1 MKTYKIKVN
10 GKLYMV
16 EVEEVT
22 GWESAGS
29 AAPPA
34 QVAPAPQAG
43 AGDVRI
49 EAPMQGLIMSVKT
62 AVGSAVKKGQVLA
75 ILEAMKLE
83 NEIVA
88 PVDGTVVSV
97 AVKDGEAVDSGVLL
111 LTLASE

>member
-10 GKLYMV
+10 GKVYMV

-22 GWESAGS
+22 GSESAVP

-34 QVAPAPQAG
+34 QAAPAPQAG
-43 AGDVRI
+43 SGDVRI

-97 AVKDGEAVDSGVLL
+97 DVKDGEAVDSGVLL

>member
-10 GKLYMV
+10 GKVYMV

-22 GWESAGS
+22 GSEAAVS
-29 AAPPA
+29 APPA
-34 QVAPAPQAG
+34 DQSAPAPAAG

-49 EAPMQGLIMSVKT
+49 EAPMQGLILSVKT
-62 AVGSAVKKGQVLA
+62 PVGTAVRKGQVLA

-97 AVKDGEAVDSGVLL
+97 DVRDGQAVDSGVLL
-111 LTLASE
+111 LTLASK

>member
-1 MKTYKIKVN
+1 
-10 GKLYMV
+10 
-16 EVEEVT
+16 
-22 GWESAGS
+22 
-29 AAPPA
+29 
-34 QVAPAPQAG
+34 
-43 AGDVRI
+43 
-49 EAPMQGLIMSVKT
+49 MQGLIMSVKT